1 MQTEDLNK
9 QSYKEYGEQDS
20 VLSLSSRVGY
30 QPRLL
35 VCRLEHNTSIREA
48 LHRSRTS
55 SPIRWASLTERE
67 NSGFSV

>member
-9 QSYKEYGEQDS
+9 QSYKEFGEQDS
-20 VLSLSSRVGY
+20 VLSLSSRVGN

-35 VCRLEHNTSIREA
+35 VCSLEHNTSNREA
-48 LHRSRTS
+48 LYRSRTS
-55 SPIRWASLTERE
+55 SPTTWASLAERE